1 MIPVHLILSNV
12 SEKLPCGTSRFWGNP
27 DLPSDYSFPEYVD
40 EEGNKCNYNFL
51 CQINLADVAPYDVNN
66 ILPHNGVLSFFAIM
80 GSYIGDYNS
89 ATPIGGVVSNSNA
102 VKVIYFPMSEGVRE
116 VKPDNGNAEFIV
128 SNEIKIDFSLS
139 KNDDSDEH
147 ALFAEPQFRQW
158 DNWDHPYED
167 WQILLQV
174 DSFEGDD
181 FILNFMDVGV
191 LDFLISPSDLKQHC
205 FDNVRAIVL
214 SS

>member
-1 MIPVHLILSNV
+1 
-12 SEKLPCGTSRFWGNP
+12 
-27 DLPSDYSFPEYVD
+27 
-40 EEGNKCNYNFL
+40 
-51 CQINLADVAPYDVNN
+51 
-66 ILPHNGVLSFFAIM
+66 M

-89 ATPIGGVVSNSNA
+89 ATPIGGVVSNLNA

-128 SNEIKIDFSLS
+128 PNEIKIDFSIS

-147 ALFAEPQFRQW
+147 ALLAEPQFRQW